1 MASRTPA
8 KKHEALL
15 EVEGLV
21 KAFKG
26 RRVVDGVSFE
36 VRAGEIVG
44 LLGSNGA
51 GKTTTF
57 RMTVGLETPDRGKI
71 WLDGKD
77 CTKLPMY
84 VRARTGMGYLPQE
97 ASIFRGMTVRDNVLA
112 VLEAMPYSRKE
123 RNQRADELLDELDIL
138 WLADSKSDTLSGGER
153 RRLEIS
159 RALATEPAALLL
171 DEPFAGVAPIAVQE
185 IQAIIDQLRER
196 DIGILITD
204 HNVRET
210 LQSTDRAYII
220 HQGVI
225 IKEGKPDELVADPK
239 VREVYLG
246 HSFDKP
252 IQGVTAEEEMG
263 LADDPE
269 FIDFDEELET
279 IEE

>member
-1 MASRTPA
+1 MATESRTVPGQT
-8 KKHEALL
+8 LL

-26 RRVVDGVSFE
+26 RRVVDGVSFH
-36 VRAGEIVG
+36 VMAGEIVG

-57 RMTVGLETPDRGKI
+57 RMTVGLETPDRGDI
-71 WLDGKD
+71 WLDGQN

-84 VRARTGMGYLPQE
+84 IRARTGMGYLPQE
-97 ASIFRGMTVRDNVLA
+97 PSIFRGLTVRNNVMA
-112 VLEAMPYSRKE
+112 VLEAMPYTRKE
-123 RNQRADELLDELDIL
+123 RQRRADELLDELDIL
-138 WLADSKSDTLSGGER
+138 RLADSMADTLSGGER

-185 IQAIIDQLRER
+185 IQEIIAQLRER

-225 IKEGKPDELVADPK
+225 IKEGEPEELVSDPK

-246 HSFDKP
+246 HSFDAP
-252 IQGVTAEEEMG
+252 IQGVSEEEQMG
-263 LADDPE
+263 LAEDE
-269 FIDFDEELET
+269 DFTEPPEELEG
-279 IEE
+279 